1 MKRLL
6 ISGGTG
12 TIGSSLVRI
21 ASEKG
26 LFVTV
31 LVRKGSPRI
40 DNILKADNVEII
52 ECNLDDYK
60 NLSLDKE
67 YDSFIHLAWDKT
79 FGASR
84 DNTDIQMLN
93 IQYTL
98 DAVRLASRCG
108 CKKFIGLGSQA
119 EYGVSE
125 KALSVDSLVN
135 PESGYGI
142 AKFAAGKMS
151 ELLCKQLGLQFNWIR
166 VLSVYGPNDAEF
178 TLISYVINSLK
189 SGVSPELTK
198 CEQIWDYIY
207 SDDASEAI
215 LSIEENGVDG
225 RYYPLGCGEGRP
237 LRDYIE
243 DIKDVIGADVPL
255 LFGAKDY
262 YPHQP
267 MYLVSDNE
275 CLFQDTGW
283 KPKYSF
289 REGISKIV

>member
-12 TIGSSLVRI
+12 TIGSSLIRI

-40 DNILKADNVEII
+40 DNIPKAGNVEII

-60 NLSLDKE
+60 NLSLNKE

-108 CKKFIGLGSQA
+108 CKKFVGLGSQA

-125 KALSVDSLVN
+125 NALSVDSLVN

-151 ELLCKQLGLQFNWIR
+151 ELLCKQLGLKFNWIR

-189 SGVSPELTK
+189 SGVSPEITK

-255 LFGAKDY
+255 LFGAKEY

>member
-125 KALSVDSLVN
+125 KTLSVDSLVN

>member
-12 TIGSSLVRI
+12 TIGSSLIRI

-40 DNILKADNVEII
+40 DNIPKAGNVEII

-60 NLSLDKE
+60 NLSLNKE

-79 FGASR
+79 LGASR

-108 CKKFIGLGSQA
+108 CKKFVGLGSQA

-125 KALSVDSLVN
+125 NALSVDSLVN

-151 ELLCKQLGLQFNWIR
+151 ELLCKQLGLKFNWIR

-189 SGVSPELTK
+189 SGVSPEITK

-255 LFGAKDY
+255 LFGAKEY

>member
-1 MKRLL
+1 MKK
-6 ISGGTG
+6 IIITGGTG
-12 TIGSSLVRI
+12 TIGSSLVRV

-108 CKKFIGLGSQA
+108 CKKFIGIGSQA
-119 EYGVSE
+119 EYGISD
-125 KALSVDSLVN
+125 KNLTVDSLVN

-151 ELLCKQLGLQFNWIR
+151 NLLCKQLGLQFNWIR
-166 VLSVYGPNDAEF
+166 VLSVYGPNDADC
-178 TLISYVINSLK
+178 TLVSYVIKCLK
-189 SGVSPELTK
+189 SGISPELTK

-215 LSIEENGVDG
+215 LAIEENGVDG
-225 RYYPLGCGEGRP
+225 RYYPLGCGKGRP
-237 LRDYIE
+237 LKDYIE
-243 DIKDVIGADVPL
+243 EIKAVLESDVPL

-267 MYLVSDNE
+267 MFLVSNNE
-275 CLFQDTGW
+275 CLCKDTGW
-283 KPKYSF
+283 TPKFSF
-289 REGISKIV
+289 KKGIKKII

>member
-26 LFVTV
+26 FFVTV
-31 LVRKGSPRI
+31 LVRKESPRI
-40 DNILKADNVEII
+40 DNIPKADNVEII
-52 ECNLDDYK
+52 ECNLADYQ

-125 KALSVDSLVN
+125 NALSVDSLVN

-166 VLSVYGPNDAEF
+166 VLSVYGPNDAEY

-189 SGVSPELTK
+189 SGKSPELTK

-215 LSIEENGVDG
+215 LSIEEKGVDG

-243 DIKDVIGADVPL
+243 DIKDVLSSDVKL

-275 CLFQDTGW
+275 CLYKDTGW
-283 KPKYSF
+283 KPRYSF
-289 REGISKIV
+289 KEGIRKIL